1 MAKKFGLG
9 RGLGSLIPDKNGQPA
24 VQNDTSGDQ
33 VAVPVE
39 ELVETSPSPLPS
51 AAVGFASDKQ
61 KIENIEPKYIVTSHF
76 QPRQIFEHTALEEL
90 VNSIKEYGI
99 LEPLIVSPLS
109 DGRYKLVAGERR
121 LRAAKILDLKTV
133 PVIARTVSEQQ
144 RIEISMIENIQ
155 RRDLN
160 PIEEAVT
167 YDKLIEEFHLTQ
179 DEVAKK
185 VGKSRS
191 RVANSLRLLG
201 LPKEIQNLLAS
212 GKLTVGHA
220 KVIME
225 LGTPEE
231 QLRMVKRVL
240 GQKLSVREIEQKVR
254 VKIGKQP
261 TPVSEKIKQAQE
273 RIAEYLKTKVKI
285 KSKRN
290 GGIIEIEYYS
300 AEELENIIEKLSE

>member
-9 RGLGSLIPDKNGQPA
+9 RGLGSLIPDKNSQPA
-24 VQNDTSGDQ
+24 VQDDNLGDPA
-33 VAVPVE
+33 AVPIAE
-39 ELVETSPSPLPS
+39 PAATPPPLS
-51 AAVGFASDKQ
+51 AAVSFGSNRQ
-61 KIENIEPKYIVTSHF
+61 KIENIEPKDILTPHF
-76 QPRQIFEHTALEEL
+76 QPRQLFEHTALEEL

-109 DGRYKLVAGERR
+109 DGRFKLVAGERR
-121 LRAAKILDLKTV
+121 LRAAKILNLQTV
-133 PVIARTVSEQQ
+133 PIIARTVSEQQ
-144 RIEISMIENIQ
+144 RLEISMIENIQ

-167 YDKLIEEFHLTQ
+167 YEKLVEEFHLTQ
-179 DEVAKK
+179 EEVAKK

-191 RVANSLRLLG
+191 RIANSLRLLS

-225 LGTPEE
+225 LTSPEE
-231 QLRMVKRVL
+231 QLKMVKRVL
-240 GQKLSVREIEQKVR
+240 GQKLSVRNVEQKVR
-254 VKIGKQP
+254 VKVGKQP

-285 KSKRN
+285 KSKRQ

-300 AEELENIIEKLSE
+300 DEELENIIEKLGE